1 MSSINTNIDA
11 MRASVA
17 YSAASAQYAKSSQR
31 ISTTLRINSAK
42 DDPAGLGV
50 ANRLKAQV
58 LSYSKATD
66 NINLGIGAVQIADAA
81 LTRIATVLTQMQ
93 TLALSS
99 ASGTSDATT
108 RASNQTLFST
118 YRTQIDSI
126 ANSAYFN
133 GSSLLN
139 GDTSTMAV
147 QTGIQAG
154 DTLTLNFSSALSSAL
169 GSGDTAALTSQG
181 STTTAMASGD
191 LLINGYTVGAS
202 LSSYDN
208 YSYASKAGSAIA
220 KAAAINLVSSTTNV
234 VADVGS
240 TTASGSTM
248 TAAGTN
254 TAGTVTINGTA
265 IAFSLSSTADYATN
279 RASVVNAINNYSVQT
294 GVTAT
299 NTNST
304 AKGVT
309 LTASDG
315 RNITVAFD
323 GVNLSAANTG
333 IAAAGTYTGTFTL
346 RSLDQTAITIS
357 SAVSGTLAN
366 AGLSRGSYAS
376 NTSQVSTVASAGS
389 TTAASSLAAGDL
401 LINGYAIGAPF
412 SSDDTATDATTTS
425 STKIASAI
433 ATAAAINRQTSL
445 TGVTATANSNVV
457 VGTGFSAGLVDSI
470 YLNGQTIAVSLSG
483 TSTAANVVTALN
495 SYTGSTGVTAS
506 DNGSG
511 ITLTASD
518 GRNISI
524 GVGYN
529 GSAVDGTRIGLGG
542 NAALTGAD
550 ATAATAMTYT
560 STVKLAADTA
570 FTVSS
575 GTNGYSNF
583 NALGFREGTFG
594 GATTDTKVSSLD
606 ISTQTGGTNAIAALA
621 DAVDQISAYQ
631 ALVGAQENALGYQSD
646 YVSNTS
652 TAVSTAYGNVVNY
665 DLAEETTLLASAQ
678 IKQNGAMAMLA
689 QANMSSDMVSYLLK
703 QYIT

>member
-1 MSSINTNIDA
+1 
-11 MRASVA
+11 
-17 YSAASAQYAKSSQR
+17 
-31 ISTTLRINSAK
+31 
-42 DDPAGLGV
+42 
-50 ANRLKAQV
+50 
-58 LSYSKATD
+58 
-66 NINLGIGAVQIADAA
+66 
-81 LTRIATVLTQMQ
+81 
-93 TLALSS
+93 
-99 ASGTSDATT
+99 
-108 RASNQTLFST
+108 
-118 YRTQIDSI
+118 
-126 ANSAYFN
+126 
-133 GSSLLN
+133 
-139 GDTSTMAV
+139 
-147 QTGIQAG
+147 
-154 DTLTLNFSSALSSAL
+154 
-169 GSGDTAALTSQG
+169 
-181 STTTAMASGD
+181 
-191 LLINGYTVGAS
+191 
-202 LSSYDN
+202 
-208 YSYASKAGSAIA
+208 
-220 KAAAINLVSSTTNV
+220 
-234 VADVGS
+234 
-240 TTASGSTM
+240 
-248 TAAGTN
+248 
-254 TAGTVTINGTA
+254 
-265 IAFSLSSTADYATN
+265 
-279 RASVVNAINNYSVQT
+279 
-294 GVTAT
+294 
-299 NTNST
+299 
-304 AKGVT
+304 
-309 LTASDG
+309 
-315 RNITVAFD
+315 
-323 GVNLSAANTG
+323 
-333 IAAAGTYTGTFTL
+333 
-346 RSLDQTAITIS
+346 
-357 SAVSGTLAN
+357 
-366 AGLSRGSYAS
+366 
-376 NTSQVSTVASAGS
+376 VASAGS

-412 SSDDTATDATTTS
+412 SSDDTATDATATS

-518 GRNISI
+518 GRNISV

-529 GSAVDGTRIGLGG
+529 GSAVDGTLIGLGG

-560 STVKLAADTA
+560 STVKLSATTA